1 MASGINCKK
10 GKFLFGKRLGKVT
23 TRRVRVGETKLVR
36 YGQVLRQLYLKFV
49 EISTGRPRYMRDRER
64 KIFFTLNEFAY
75 KETKDDYKLEDRFH
89 KKG

>member
-36 YGQVLRQLYLKFV
+36 YGQVLR
-49 EISTGRPRYMRDRER
+49 
-64 KIFFTLNEFAY
+64 
-75 KETKDDYKLEDRFH
+75 
-89 KKG
+89 